1 MAVVMGSW
9 LLLSDTWT
17 LVLFVDTLDLPMM
30 TQSAPFWFLGSSRSR
45 LLMDKGSFW
54 ELFLQKE
61 SNQSWQVLEVFLETI
76 NFKGQD
82 RSA

>member
-1 MAVVMGSW
+1 MAVATGSW

-17 LVLFVDTLDLPMM
+17 LVLFVDPLDLPMM

-45 LLMDKGSFW
+45 LPMDKGSFW

>member
-1 MAVVMGSW
+1 
-9 LLLSDTWT
+9 
-17 LVLFVDTLDLPMM
+17 
-30 TQSAPFWFLGSSRSR
+30 
-45 LLMDKGSFW
+45 MDKGSFW